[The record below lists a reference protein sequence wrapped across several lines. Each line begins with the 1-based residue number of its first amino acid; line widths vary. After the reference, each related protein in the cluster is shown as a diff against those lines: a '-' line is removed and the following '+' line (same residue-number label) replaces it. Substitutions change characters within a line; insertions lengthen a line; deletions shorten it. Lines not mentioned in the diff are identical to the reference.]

1 MSSSRLSICIAGSK
15 RSLTAAGGASSQIG
29 KIDGTSRSHSSM
41 SSVSLHSFK
50 STLAQHSVSNI
61 KPYHIRHNIACSLG
75 GAAARRQQ
83 CGTYLTRSN
92 ITALYIQRRCGGSAL
107 WLVGKRPTGWVFS
120 WHHKTCAATCLV
132 WSGRET
138 CMVLMR
144 SAALRAPRRAATT
157 TTLRMV
163 STVCSWWWQRA
174 PLPHTHT
181 LSPDPLSLSLSMRA
195 HSIIHRT
202 TARRISSVHC
212 KSTEK
217 LMVFSFFMPAKKSY
231 NSMIIKIAMLQSRI
245 FRYAWLDFPQA
256 FLARTIIHLMC
267 CDTW

>member
-75 GAAARRQQ
+75 GAAWRRQQ

-144 SAALRAPRRAATT
+144 SAALRAPPRRHHHHSAHGKHCMQLMMAESASAT
-157 TTLRMV
+157 
-163 STVCSWWWQRA
+163 
-174 PLPHTHT
+174 HTHS
-181 LSPDPLSLSLSMRA
+181 LLILSLSLSMRA

-217 LMVFSFFMPAKKSY
+217 LMVFFSSCQLK
-231 NSMIIKIAMLQSRI
+231 NLTT
-245 FRYAWLDFPQA
+245 AWLSK
-256 FLARTIIHLMC
+256 LLC
-267 CDTW
+267 CKVESFATHDLIFHKLFWQEL